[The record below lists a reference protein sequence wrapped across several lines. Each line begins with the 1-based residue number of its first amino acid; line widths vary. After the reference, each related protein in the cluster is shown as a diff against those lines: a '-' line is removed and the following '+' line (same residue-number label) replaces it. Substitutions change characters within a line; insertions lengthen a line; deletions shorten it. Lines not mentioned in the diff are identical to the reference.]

1 MQFVKSRHDTCLKR
15 AEVED
20 GQRFMLWRHFQAL
33 HAKSDATYCT
43 QHDCRL
49 LLPNGI
55 SKAQPAAFNTRHDF
69 FEMVQLRLRCEVVR
83 IVLVLTHRG
92 ARS

>member
-1 MQFVKSRHDTCLKR
+1 MGSGLRYGVTFRR
-15 AEVED
+15 
-20 GQRFMLWRHFQAL
+20 W

-49 LLPNGI
+49 LMPNDI

-69 FEMVQLRLRCEVVR
+69 FGEDVANSVWSNS
-83 IVLVLTHRG
+83 T
-92 ARS
+92 